1 MDNNENQSYSGSEKR
16 RISHIEV
23 SGDCILMDL
32 LLEKFSQRNR
42 NFFKT
47 LLKFKK
53 IKVDDRVVFQYNYPL
68 RKGQIV
74 EINWEKES
82 DKSLPGGIE
91 ILYEDHDIIVINKPA
106 GMLAV
111 ATLSEKTRTAYSILS
126 NHVKKQHRN
135 NKIYVIHRLD
145 RETSGIMMYAK
156 NHDIKE
162 SIKEDWYNNVPE
174 RTYVAVVEG
183 RIQPP
188 SGTIMSWL
196 KENRETIVYSS
207 HDKEGK
213 KAVTHYE
220 TLQGNEDYSL
230 LKIELETGRKNQ
242 IRVHMQDKEVP
253 VTGDRKYGAEL
264 NPISRL
270 ALHAMVLAFLHPRT
284 GKLMRFESRIPDA
297 FLRLVR

>member
-1 MDNNENQSYSGSEKR
+1 MDSKVNQRNTGTEKR
-16 RISHIEV
+16 RTSRIEV
-23 SGDCILMDL
+23 SSDGVLMDL

-53 IKVDDRVVFQYNYPL
+53 IKVDGRVVLQYNYPL
-68 RKGQIV
+68 KKGQLV

-82 DKSLPGGIE
+82 EKSLPGGIE

-111 ATLSEKTRTAYSILS
+111 ATMSEKTRTAYSILS
-126 NHVKKQHRN
+126 DHVKKQHRN

-183 RIQPP
+183 RIKPP
-188 SGTIMSWL
+188 AGTIVSWL
-196 KENRETIVYSS
+196 KENSGTFMYSS
-207 HDKEGK
+207 HDREGK

-220 TLQGNEDYSL
+220 TLQSSGDFSL

-242 IRVHMQDKEVP
+242 IRVHMQDKGVP
-253 VTGDRKYGAEL
+253 VTGDRKYGAKM

-284 GKLMRFESRIPDA
+284 GKLMRFESRIPDS
-297 FLRLVR
+297 FLRLVK